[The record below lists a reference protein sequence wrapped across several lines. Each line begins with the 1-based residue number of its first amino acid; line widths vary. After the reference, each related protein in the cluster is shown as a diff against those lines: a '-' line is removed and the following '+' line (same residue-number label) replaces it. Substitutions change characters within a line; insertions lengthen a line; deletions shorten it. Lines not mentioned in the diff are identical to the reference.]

1 MAMAKEYDIT
11 VMAETIKA
19 LRRDAEK
26 LKEISGG
33 IPTVEKNADRIL
45 ASVKMLE
52 ININDAGE
60 VLGKNPAG
68 D

>member
-1 MAMAKEYDIT
+1 MADEYDIKA
-11 VMAETIKA
+11 MADLIKV

-45 ASVKMLE
+45 ADVKMLE
-52 ININDAGE
+52 INISDVAE
-60 VLGKNPAG
+60 ILEK
-68 D
+68 